1 MRVNGDNGR
10 DAVRAREIMS
20 SPVLTVTPETPVR
33 DAVQLM
39 LGNHISGLPVVD
51 AQGHLVGIISE
62 ADLLLKASEPRPSE
76 PLLELSGPW
85 LWVER
90 WLGAHRKAAGRTV
103 GEVMTRHVVT
113 ATEETPV
120 GELAARM
127 VRHQVNRLPIVR
139 GREVVG
145 IVTRA
150 DILKVFLR
158 SDAELAAEAQRLVVD
173 FLRPSEE
180 VQVTVRR
187 GVLTLRGH
195 LASPGRRA
203 ALLQRLEQITGLIA
217 VDASD
222 LEHAFP
228 AHVRASGE

>member
-1 MRVNGDNGR
+1 MNGGKGGHAVQAR
-10 DAVRAREIMS
+10 DIMS
-20 SPVLTVTPETPVR
+20 TPVLTVTPETPLR
-33 DAVQLM
+33 DAVLLM

-62 ADLLLKASEPRPSE
+62 ADLLLKAAEPKPAA
-76 PLLELSGPW
+76 PLVEWSGPW
-85 LWVER
+85 LWLER

-103 GEVMTRHVVT
+103 GEVMTRHVVS
-113 ATEETPV
+113 AEETTPV
-120 GELAARM
+120 CELAARM

-158 SDAELAAEAQRLVVD
+158 SDEELAAEAQQVIGD
-173 FLRPSEE
+173 FLRATEE
-180 VQVTVRR
+180 VRVSVRR
-187 GVLTLRGH
+187 GVLTLRGR
-195 LASPGRRA
+195 LASPGRRG
-203 ALLQRLEQITGLIA
+203 ALLQRLEKINGLIA
-217 VDASD
+217 VDAAD

-228 AHVRASGE
+228 AHVHGTGE

>member
-1 MRVNGDNGR
+1 MEGGKGR
-10 DAVRAREIMS
+10 DAVQAREIMS
-20 SPVLTVTPETPVR
+20 SPVLTVTPEAPVR

-62 ADLLLKASEPRPSE
+62 ADLLLKAAEPKPAE
-76 PLLELSGPW
+76 PLVEVSGPW
-85 LWVER
+85 LWLER

-113 ATEETPV
+113 AEETTRV
-120 GELAARM
+120 CELAARM

-158 SDAELAAEAQRLVVD
+158 SDAELAAEARRIVED
-173 FLRPSEE
+173 FLLPSEE
-180 VQVTVRR
+180 VQVSVRD
-187 GVLTLRGH
+187 GVLALRGH
-195 LASPGRRA
+195 LASPGRRG
-203 ALLQRLEQITGLIA
+203 ALLQRLEQISGLIA
-217 VDASD
+217 LDAAD

-228 AHVRASGE
+228 PHVRAGGE

>member
-1 MRVNGDNGR
+1 MNGGKR
-10 DAVRAREIMS
+10 GDAVQAREIMS

-62 ADLLLKASEPRPSE
+62 ADLLPKASEPKPAE
-76 PLLELSGPW
+76 PLLEWSGPW
-85 LWVER
+85 LWLER
-90 WLGAHRKAAGRTV
+90 WLGGHRKAAGRTV

-127 VRHQVNRLPIVR
+127 VHHQVNRLPIVR

-158 SDAELAAEAQRLVVD
+158 PDAELAAEARQAVEG
-173 FLRPSEE
+173 FLWPTEE
-180 VQVTVRR
+180 VRVTVRR
-187 GVLTLRGH
+187 GVLTVRGH

-203 ALLQRLEQITGLIA
+203 TLLQRLEQITGLIA
-217 VDASD
+217 VDAAD
-222 LEHAFP
+222 LDHAFP

>member
-1 MRVNGDNGR
+1 MQ
-10 DAVRAREIMS
+10 AREIMS
-20 SPVLTVTPETPVR
+20 SPVLTVTPEAPVR

-62 ADLLLKASEPRPSE
+62 ADLLLKAAEPKPAE
-76 PLLELSGPW
+76 PLVEVSGPW
-85 LWVER
+85 LWLER
-90 WLGAHRKAAGRTV
+90 WLGAHRKAAGKTV

-113 ATEETPV
+113 AEETTPV
-120 GELAARM
+120 CELAARM

-158 SDAELAAEAQRLVVD
+158 SDAELAAEARRIVED

-180 VQVTVRR
+180 VQVSVRD
-187 GVLTLRGH
+187 GVLALRGH
-195 LASPGRRA
+195 LASPGRRG
-203 ALLQRLEQITGLIA
+203 ALLQRLEQISGLISL
-217 VDASD
+217 DATD

-228 AHVRASGE
+228 PHVRAGGE